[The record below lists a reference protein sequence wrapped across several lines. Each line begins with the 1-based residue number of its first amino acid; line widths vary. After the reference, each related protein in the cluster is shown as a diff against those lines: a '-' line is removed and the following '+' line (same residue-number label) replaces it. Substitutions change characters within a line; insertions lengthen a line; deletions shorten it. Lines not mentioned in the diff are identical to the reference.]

1 MKKLTLLMF
10 VLCVFFLMGKGGHAF
25 AADALSLVNG
35 KFNANSKKERIE
47 IASDLIK
54 KIEEINAYLPT
65 QKPSEVE
72 WVKKEEEAIKTENPS
87 AVARRLNNLIF
98 SPEYNYY
105 MFKKLLRDAIESLEC
120 TKSKDKGLEK
130 EILCWEII
138 VKNFSYNRSID
149 SAIDILIR
157 NHRLPKD
164 IFEKTILGS
173 EKSPSNIFNGYAKS
187 IKKYIVYPYLAN
199 RFTE

>member
-1 MKKLTLLMF
+1 
-10 VLCVFFLMGKGGHAF
+10 MGKGGHAF

-72 WVKKEEEAIKTENPS
+72 LVKKEEEAIKTENPS

-105 MFKKLLRDAIESLEC
+105 KFKKLLSDTIESLEC
-120 TKSKDKGLEK
+120 TKSKDNGLEK

-173 EKSPSNIFNGYAKS
+173 EKIPSNIFNGYAQS